1 MISIAFVKFL
11 DAKDKP
17 SGKTYVYLVD
27 DSIRNALEPSSI
39 SNRVNTYYI
48 TNNSGYN
55 YRGAKIVCVGVNV
68 LSDEKCF
75 DLTNLKQ
82 IITANYAGEIDY
94 PKSDRIQDWSKAQND
109 FDKERKKTTDNGSTS
124 RESFAFIKFL
134 DSNNR
139 FIDKIHTFLVDD
151 WVRWDNRITNTDY
164 VKTYHITSKSG
175 NNYNNAK
182 AVFVGTFCC
191 DDACYYYYSDL
202 EKITTATACGE
213 IYYPESTRKA
223 EFRLAFDD
231 FGMNRRKVGEENISA
246 IEKTIEKNTATT
258 ATISSTSNNKM
269 KPCIKQD
276 GIWQELF
283 KPFEL
288 SFTTN
293 NETLDN
299 SLWKILDSAPLT
311 GKIADVGTTTGK
323 LSGVITNTIPNTLTT
338 GASLKL
344 NNLSKINI
352 EEKKEKTMF
361 EGMLKN
367 LRFGKADNVK
377 MSIYGPAIREGVSG
391 DTWIAFD
398 KSKEQ
403 WVDVPYEV
411 VLDIPLFEMP
421 VAKDSIQIGDFIYHA
436 GIGVGWV
443 RVIDFDDEVNYFI
456 EAEDPSNHEIIKI
469 LPTRNMFGFDF
480 YTKLIVPFDMG
491 STFGGAS
498 ASNPFGMLPMLMMMS
513 DKSKS
518 KSDSDN
524 NSMLMAM
531 MMMQNG
537 GMDFASNPMMLYALM
552 GDKGGDNSMLMAMLM
567 SQMMQGALTKHTC
580 NCDHE

>member
-1 MISIAFVKFL
+1 MKSIAFIRFL

-17 SGKTYVYLVD
+17 SGKTYTYIVD
-27 DSIRNALEPSSI
+27 DSIRNRLEPSSI
-39 SNRVNTYYI
+39 SNRVNAYRI
-48 TNNSGYN
+48 SNNSGYN
-55 YRGAKIVCVGVNV
+55 YRGAKVVCAGVNV

-82 IITANYAGEIDY
+82 IITADYAGEIDY

-109 FDKERKKTTDNGSTS
+109 FDRERKKDT
-124 RESFAFIKFL
+124 K
-134 DSNNR
+134 
-139 FIDKIHTFLVDD
+139 
-151 WVRWDNRITNTDY
+151 TN
-164 VKTYHITSKSG
+164 
-175 NNYNNAK
+175 
-182 AVFVGTFCC
+182 
-191 DDACYYYYSDL
+191 
-202 EKITTATACGE
+202 
-213 IYYPESTRKA
+213 
-223 EFRLAFDD
+223 
-231 FGMNRRKVGEENISA
+231 
-246 IEKTIEKNTATT
+246 T
-258 ATISSTSNNKM
+258 ATISSTSNSKM

-288 SFTTN
+288 SFTTD
-293 NETLDN
+293 NEALNN
-299 SLWKILDSAPLT
+299 SLWNILDSAPIT
-311 GKIADVGTTTGK
+311 ADKITNVGTSTGK
-323 LSGVITNTIPNTLTT
+323 LSGVIPNNTLTITTNKPIDGGITITAEELDGVTVTNTLTT
-338 GASLKL
+338 GASYLKL
-344 NNLSKINI
+344 NNLPKINI

-367 LRFGKADNVK
+367 LRFGKADNAK
-377 MSIYGPAIREGVSG
+377 MSIYGPALREAISG
-391 DTWIAFD
+391 DTWVAFD

-403 WVDVPYEV
+403 WVDVPFEAI
-411 VLDIPLFEMP
+411 LDIPLFEMP
-421 VAKDSIQIGDFIYHA
+421 VAKNDIQIGDFIFHA
-436 GIGVGWV
+436 GIGTGWV

-491 STFGGAS
+491 ATFGGAS

-518 KSDSDN
+518 GSSD

-537 GMDFASNPMMLYALM
+537 TMDFTSNPMMLYALM

-567 SQMMQGALTKHTC
+567 SQMMRGAPTKRTC
-580 NCDHE
+580 NCDL